1 MFDNLTFTS
10 AVKHGL
16 FYNATY
22 EGSFNIIDNDCG
34 KKPTVLCYIG
44 NKYNI
49 VNTSGELIQNCT
61 GTGFY

>member
-1 MFDNLTFTS
+1 VFDNLTITS

>member
-1 MFDNLTFTS
+1 VSDNLTFTS
-10 AVKHGL
+10 AVKKGV

-22 EGSFNIIDNDCG
+22 AGSFNIIDDDCG

-49 VNTSGELIQNCT
+49 VNTSGELIPKCT

>member
-1 MFDNLTFTS
+1 VFDNLTFTS

-16 FYNATY
+16 FYNAIY
-22 EGSFNIIDNDCG
+22 EASFNIVADVCC
-34 KKPTVLCYIG
+34 KKPTFLCYIG

-61 GTGFY
+61 GTGV

>member
-1 MFDNLTFTS
+1 VDDNLTFTS
-10 AVKHGL
+10 AVKDGI
-16 FYNATY
+16 FYHATF
-22 EGSFNIIDNDCG
+22 EASINIIDNDCG

-61 GTGFY
+61 GTGF

>member
-1 MFDNLTFTS
+1 MVHNLTFTS
-10 AVKHGL
+10 VKNGI
-16 FYNATY
+16 FYNATA
-22 EGSFNIIDNDCG
+22 EASINFIDNDCG

-61 GTGFY
+61 GTGF

>member
-1 MFDNLTFTS
+1 VVDNLTFTS
-10 AVKHGL
+10 VVKHGI
-16 FYNATY
+16 FYNATC
-22 EGSFNIIDNDCG
+22 EGSFNIIDNDCS

-61 GTGFY
+61 GTGF